1 MKATIR
7 DVAREAGVSIST
19 VSKVM
24 NHWKTISQE
33 TVERV
38 QDAATKLGYTPNAR
52 AVNFARGNTHNVIYL
67 SDLKKGAAYQNPH
80 LFDIMCGVFSSLARN
95 GYTMTLMDISN
106 EDHPNE
112 TIENIIKEKSADG
125 IVIHG
130 SVINQEVANLIVD
143 HQFPHI
149 VIGHPDFDNRLC
161 WIDTNHAL
169 AGQHAAAYLIRRKA
183 LPAVFI
189 AGRKTDFISKER
201 ENGFRK
207 CLRHNGYSLQNTDG
221 QTTRLIEFRNKLVDM
236 MSDKVKELNRDNFAV
251 KQHLKYVDHY
261 SNPVNYN
268 SISYED
274 TLVVK
279 EEVAPLVLPD
289 YDDDV
294 SAVRF
299 DALIYGLELAQLNG
313 KSYGK
318 AKSDLMKKVKGIS
331 MISNIP
337 EIQVKSELIDRILH
351 TDYIERAGL
360 DELEYV
366 RENLRNLMKY
376 LPKPIS
382 VRYDTDFSDD
392 ILSVEWNDSEL
403 ENESL
408 KNYKAKAEYYIRQH
422 QDNIVIAKLKTNKPL
437 TEDDIKTLESI
448 LWSDLGTKED
458 YEKEYGTKPLGE
470 FVREIV
476 GLDMNAAKEAFSD
489 FLNDS
494 NLDSRQIYFVNQ
506 IVEYIV
512 HNGLLKD
519 FSVLQESPFTDRGS
533 VVEIFTDLNVW
544 AKIRNVIE
552 QINANAA

>member
-80 LFDIMCGVFSSLARN
+80 LFDIMCGVFSSLAKN

-207 CLRHNGYSLQNTDG
+207 CLRHNGYSLQNTDVAYTDSSWEIAYH
-221 QTTRLIEFRNKLVDM
+221 TTKEF
-236 MSDKVKELNRDNFAV
+236 LNRSTIPKAIVTENNTLAV
-251 KQHLKYVDHY
+251 GAARALRELSDEKSNEIVFLTFDIYPYTTILDPRPDVIDINVYELGMQVGEMIIRKINNPTLMIQSY
-261 SNPVNYN
+261 S
-268 SISYED
+268 
-274 TLVVK
+274 TL
-279 EEVAPLVLPD
+279 
-289 YDDDV
+289 
-294 SAVRF
+294 
-299 DALIYGLELAQLNG
+299 
-313 KSYGK
+313 
-318 AKSDLMKKVKGIS
+318 
-331 MISNIP
+331 P
-337 EIQVKSELIDRILH
+337 EII
-351 TDYIERAGL
+351 
-360 DELEYV
+360 
-366 RENLRNLMKY
+366 
-376 LPKPIS
+376 
-382 VRYDTDFSDD
+382 
-392 ILSVEWNDSEL
+392 
-403 ENESL
+403 
-408 KNYKAKAEYYIRQH
+408 
-422 QDNIVIAKLKTNKPL
+422 
-437 TEDDIKTLESI
+437 
-448 LWSDLGTKED
+448 
-458 YEKEYGTKPLGE
+458 
-470 FVREIV
+470 
-476 GLDMNAAKEAFSD
+476 
-489 FLNDS
+489 
-494 NLDSRQIYFVNQ
+494 
-506 IVEYIV
+506 
-512 HNGLLKD
+512 
-519 FSVLQESPFTDRGS
+519 
-533 VVEIFTDLNVW
+533 
-544 AKIRNVIE
+544 
-552 QINANAA
+552 

>member
-207 CLRHNGYSLQNTDG
+207 CLRHNGYSLQNTDVAYTDSSWEMAY
-221 QTTRLIEFRNKLVDM
+221 QATKEF
-236 MSDKVKELNRDNFAV
+236 LNRSTIPKAIVTENNTLAV
-251 KQHLKYVDHY
+251 GAARALRELSDEKSNEIVFLTFDIYPYTTILDPRPDVIDINVYELGMQVGEMIIRKINNPTLMIQSY
-261 SNPVNYN
+261 S
-268 SISYED
+268 
-274 TLVVK
+274 TL
-279 EEVAPLVLPD
+279 
-289 YDDDV
+289 
-294 SAVRF
+294 
-299 DALIYGLELAQLNG
+299 
-313 KSYGK
+313 
-318 AKSDLMKKVKGIS
+318 
-331 MISNIP
+331 P
-337 EIQVKSELIDRILH
+337 EII
-351 TDYIERAGL
+351 
-360 DELEYV
+360 
-366 RENLRNLMKY
+366 
-376 LPKPIS
+376 
-382 VRYDTDFSDD
+382 
-392 ILSVEWNDSEL
+392 
-403 ENESL
+403 
-408 KNYKAKAEYYIRQH
+408 
-422 QDNIVIAKLKTNKPL
+422 
-437 TEDDIKTLESI
+437 
-448 LWSDLGTKED
+448 
-458 YEKEYGTKPLGE
+458 
-470 FVREIV
+470 
-476 GLDMNAAKEAFSD
+476 
-489 FLNDS
+489 
-494 NLDSRQIYFVNQ
+494 
-506 IVEYIV
+506 
-512 HNGLLKD
+512 
-519 FSVLQESPFTDRGS
+519 
-533 VVEIFTDLNVW
+533 
-544 AKIRNVIE
+544 
-552 QINANAA
+552 

>member
-207 CLRHNGYSLQNTDG
+207 CLRHNGYSLQNTDVAYTDSSWEMAY
-221 QTTRLIEFRNKLVDM
+221 QTTKEF
-236 MSDKVKELNRDNFAV
+236 LNRSTIPKAIVTENNTLAV
-251 KQHLKYVDHY
+251 GAARALRELSDEKSNEIVFLTFDIYPYTTILDPRPDVIDINVYELGMQVGEMIIRKINNPTLMIQSY
-261 SNPVNYN
+261 S
-268 SISYED
+268 
-274 TLVVK
+274 TL
-279 EEVAPLVLPD
+279 
-289 YDDDV
+289 
-294 SAVRF
+294 
-299 DALIYGLELAQLNG
+299 
-313 KSYGK
+313 
-318 AKSDLMKKVKGIS
+318 
-331 MISNIP
+331 P
-337 EIQVKSELIDRILH
+337 EII
-351 TDYIERAGL
+351 
-360 DELEYV
+360 
-366 RENLRNLMKY
+366 
-376 LPKPIS
+376 
-382 VRYDTDFSDD
+382 
-392 ILSVEWNDSEL
+392 
-403 ENESL
+403 
-408 KNYKAKAEYYIRQH
+408 
-422 QDNIVIAKLKTNKPL
+422 
-437 TEDDIKTLESI
+437 
-448 LWSDLGTKED
+448 
-458 YEKEYGTKPLGE
+458 
-470 FVREIV
+470 
-476 GLDMNAAKEAFSD
+476 
-489 FLNDS
+489 
-494 NLDSRQIYFVNQ
+494 
-506 IVEYIV
+506 
-512 HNGLLKD
+512 
-519 FSVLQESPFTDRGS
+519 
-533 VVEIFTDLNVW
+533 
-544 AKIRNVIE
+544 
-552 QINANAA
+552 

>member
-80 LFDIMCGVFSSLARN
+80 LFDIMCGVFSSLAKN

-207 CLRHNGYSLQNTDG
+207 CLRHNGYSLQNTDVAYTDSSWEMAY
-221 QTTRLIEFRNKLVDM
+221 QATKEF
-236 MSDKVKELNRDNFAV
+236 LNRSTIPKAIVTENNTLAV
-251 KQHLKYVDHY
+251 GAARALRELSDEKSNEIVFLTFDIYPYTTILDPRPDVIDINVYELGMQVGEMIIRKINNPTLMIQSY
-261 SNPVNYN
+261 S
-268 SISYED
+268 
-274 TLVVK
+274 TL
-279 EEVAPLVLPD
+279 
-289 YDDDV
+289 
-294 SAVRF
+294 
-299 DALIYGLELAQLNG
+299 
-313 KSYGK
+313 
-318 AKSDLMKKVKGIS
+318 
-331 MISNIP
+331 P
-337 EIQVKSELIDRILH
+337 EII
-351 TDYIERAGL
+351 
-360 DELEYV
+360 
-366 RENLRNLMKY
+366 
-376 LPKPIS
+376 
-382 VRYDTDFSDD
+382 
-392 ILSVEWNDSEL
+392 
-403 ENESL
+403 
-408 KNYKAKAEYYIRQH
+408 
-422 QDNIVIAKLKTNKPL
+422 
-437 TEDDIKTLESI
+437 
-448 LWSDLGTKED
+448 
-458 YEKEYGTKPLGE
+458 
-470 FVREIV
+470 
-476 GLDMNAAKEAFSD
+476 
-489 FLNDS
+489 
-494 NLDSRQIYFVNQ
+494 
-506 IVEYIV
+506 
-512 HNGLLKD
+512 
-519 FSVLQESPFTDRGS
+519 
-533 VVEIFTDLNVW
+533 
-544 AKIRNVIE
+544 
-552 QINANAA
+552 

>member
-67 SDLKKGAAYQNPH
+67 SDLKKGSAYQNPH
-80 LFDIMCGVFSSLARN
+80 LFDIMCGVFSSLAKN

-207 CLRHNGYSLQNTDG
+207 CLRHNGYSLQNTDVAYTDSSWEMAY
-221 QTTRLIEFRNKLVDM
+221 QATKEF
-236 MSDKVKELNRDNFAV
+236 LNRSTIPKAIVTENNTLAV
-251 KQHLKYVDHY
+251 GAARALRELSDEKSNEIVFLTFDIYPYTTILDPRPDVIDINVYELGMQVGEMIIRKINNPTLMIQSY
-261 SNPVNYN
+261 S
-268 SISYED
+268 
-274 TLVVK
+274 TL
-279 EEVAPLVLPD
+279 
-289 YDDDV
+289 
-294 SAVRF
+294 
-299 DALIYGLELAQLNG
+299 
-313 KSYGK
+313 
-318 AKSDLMKKVKGIS
+318 
-331 MISNIP
+331 P
-337 EIQVKSELIDRILH
+337 EII
-351 TDYIERAGL
+351 
-360 DELEYV
+360 
-366 RENLRNLMKY
+366 
-376 LPKPIS
+376 
-382 VRYDTDFSDD
+382 
-392 ILSVEWNDSEL
+392 
-403 ENESL
+403 
-408 KNYKAKAEYYIRQH
+408 
-422 QDNIVIAKLKTNKPL
+422 
-437 TEDDIKTLESI
+437 
-448 LWSDLGTKED
+448 
-458 YEKEYGTKPLGE
+458 
-470 FVREIV
+470 
-476 GLDMNAAKEAFSD
+476 
-489 FLNDS
+489 
-494 NLDSRQIYFVNQ
+494 
-506 IVEYIV
+506 
-512 HNGLLKD
+512 
-519 FSVLQESPFTDRGS
+519 
-533 VVEIFTDLNVW
+533 
-544 AKIRNVIE
+544 
-552 QINANAA
+552 